1 MMENFLVACAT
12 YNLRKGRG
20 HTERV
25 LPPKKW
31 TQVRQ
36 LFVYPKCCSN
46 STGDW

>member
-25 LPPKKW
+25 VKEALR
-31 TQVRQ
+31 TI
-36 LFVYPKCCSN
+36 FN
-46 STGDW
+46 